1 MRYSDKIG
9 LTNEQLEE
17 YDRVQKASKRW
28 KAVQRVKNNII
39 QSRFNAQALVDIC

>member
-1 MRYSDKIG
+1 MSHDDRIG
-9 LTNEQLEE
+9 LTDEQLEE

-28 KAVQRVKNNII
+28 TAVQRAKNNII